1 MKFTET
7 SVVGAWIVEPELHL
21 DERGAFARTWDV
33 DEFGERGLE
42 SSLVQCSISHN
53 LRRGTLR
60 GLHYQ
65 VAPYEETKL
74 VRCTRGAIFDVAVD
88 LRRASPTFRRW
99 CSVEL
104 TADNRLALY
113 VPEGC
118 AHGFLTLVDD
128 SEVLYQMTAA
138 YAPEAARGMR
148 YDDPSFGIDW
158 PDVVVVINDRDRSY
172 PDFEVD
178 E

>member
-33 DEFGERGLE
+33 DEFAERGLE

-65 VAPYEETKL
+65 VAPHEETKL

-88 LRRASPTFRRW
+88 LRCASPTFKHW

-104 TADNRLALY
+104 TADNRIGLY
-113 VPEGC
+113 VPKGC